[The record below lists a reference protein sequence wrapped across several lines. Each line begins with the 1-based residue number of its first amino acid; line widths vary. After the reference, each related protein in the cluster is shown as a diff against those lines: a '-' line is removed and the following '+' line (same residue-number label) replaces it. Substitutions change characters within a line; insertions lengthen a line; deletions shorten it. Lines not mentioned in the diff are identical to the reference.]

1 MSFGGNL
8 LATSVQVHCK
18 SNSLRCFSIGY
29 HIMLRRISVVP
40 LILTLQST
48 SHRVPSAALAFATAR
63 GIAAESFC
71 RKSGISKATQS
82 DTEDKM
88 SANTQ
93 QLFGRFKISPEQI
106 FHRSASSFAMVNLRP
121 IVPGHVLICS
131 SRVTPLLSDLDDEEY
146 DDLWRSVRSVQ
157 KVLKQQY
164 KCEAFNVA
172 VQDGSGAGQSV
183 PHVHVHVLPRY
194 AGDLQRNDDIYDHL
208 EEWAPREE
216 MSAKKARLDVPEDS
230 ERNDRTV
237 EKMAEEAGIYRSLME
252 KESS

>member
-1 MSFGGNL
+1 
-8 LATSVQVHCK
+8 
-18 SNSLRCFSIGY
+18 
-29 HIMLRRISVVP
+29 MLRRISVVP
-40 LILTLQST
+40 LILTLQYT
-48 SHRVPSAALAFATAR
+48 SHRVPSADIE
-63 GIAAESFC
+63 G
-71 RKSGISKATQS
+71 
-82 DTEDKM
+82 KM
-88 SANTQ
+88 SADTQ

-146 DDLWRSVRSVQ
+146 DDLWRTVRIVQ
-157 KVLKQQY
+157 RALKQQY

-172 VQDGSGAGQSV
+172 VQDGSGGGQSV

-216 MSAKKARLDVPEDS
+216 MSAKKAKLNVPEDS
-230 ERNDRTV
+230 ERRDRTV
-237 EKMAEEAGIYRSLME
+237 EEMAEEAELYRSLME

>member
-1 MSFGGNL
+1 
-8 LATSVQVHCK
+8 
-18 SNSLRCFSIGY
+18 
-29 HIMLRRISVVP
+29 
-40 LILTLQST
+40 
-48 SHRVPSAALAFATAR
+48 
-63 GIAAESFC
+63 
-71 RKSGISKATQS
+71 
-82 DTEDKM
+82 
-88 SANTQ
+88 
-93 QLFGRFKISPEQI
+93 
-106 FHRSASSFAMVNLRP
+106 MVNLRP
-121 IVPGHVLICS
+121 IVPGHVLVCS

-216 MSAKKARLDVPEDS
+216 MSAKKARLDVPDDS
-230 ERNDRTV
+230 ERKDRTV
-237 EKMAEEAGIYRSLME
+237 EEMAEEAGIYRSLME